1 MFKSKQIFSLIRAA
15 AVSIGFAAITF
26 GAQTNPAQAAGQ
38 KVGTQISHGQK
49 GSSSRWHHHH
59 RHHHHRRTGS
69 HKGNKRVPKAKS
81 LKTESY

>member
-26 GAQTNPAQAAGQ
+26 GAQTNLAQSIGQ
-38 KVGTQISHGQK
+38 KAHAQISPAQK
-49 GSSSRWHHHH
+49 GSASRW
-59 RHHHHRRTGS
+59 HHHHRRTGS
-69 HKGNKRVPKAKS
+69 RKGNKHVPKAKS